1 MTRARAGAATGRRRA
16 GAAALVGLVALTLA
30 ACGSTDEPAELGEQ
44 PVDRVLVFSLPGVAW
59 EDVRRYDMPNLE
71 AFIEDAAIGDIST
84 RIGRSAARLTDAYL
98 SMGAGTRAIAP
109 EIDVAVALEP
119 DEPYGGVPASEILR
133 RRLGFMPNGIGYLPI
148 GNAIDRNDDSPYG
161 ADVGLLGQ
169 QLAEAGI
176 ARAVVAN
183 ADAGEGFVSEDP
195 PPDGAYARSAA
206 TMLMGDDGV
215 VPDGKVS
222 RGLLADDP
230 NAPFGRRLDHEAV
243 LGALDMEWN
252 TTGRAVVLV
261 EASDISR
268 AAAYRPRATPS
279 QARDLR
285 AQAIID
291 ADVLLG
297 EVLARTDPDRDAVLV
312 VSPVAPAGSP
322 ALALVGLRAPG
333 VEPGL
338 LQSATT
344 RRDGY
349 VHLADVAPTI
359 LTLLG
364 EEPPDD
370 IEGRSFQVGGGATD
384 GRVDRLVDET
394 DAAGF
399 RDAMVPLLV
408 TLISTWTAVLVLAT
422 WQRHRLGRRAP
433 EVLAAAAFVALGVV
447 PATFLMGRFGF
458 TDGQAVPYLA
468 VLLGIA
474 AAFGGVA
481 YLVDRARPGLG
492 ALVAVGTIVV
502 LVGADVLLGAP
513 LQLNTVFGYSVA
525 VAGRFTGLGNLAFA
539 VFGSATIVLA
549 ALIVD
554 RHGRA
559 GLRAA
564 FALLAG
570 VIVVEGLP
578 MLGADVGGVVAMVPA
593 FGVTALL
600 LADRRVT
607 GRVFVLLVGVSG
619 AVLLAFAFVDAAR
632 PAGSQ
637 THLARLAQHLVAG
650 RFGAFTDT
658 LTRRWTA
665 SFGGAETAAWG
676 LVWTLLAGSALYVTL
691 VAFGRAGPE
700 APRRTGPW
708 VAAAGGLAVL
718 STVGLVA
725 NDSSVAVPATMLIV
739 VVPVIVLQVLR
750 AAPGGIHWTNP
761 EPAPERGRAPSPA
774 GTGSTSSTLTR
785 VGAT

>member
-1 MTRARAGAATGRRRA
+1 MRRPAGIV
-16 GAAALVGLVALTLA
+16 AAALAAVLLA
-30 ACGSTDEPAELGEQ
+30 GCGSSAEPAEVGET
-44 PVDRVLVFSLPGVAW
+44 PVDRVLVVSLPGVAW
-59 EDVRRYDMPNLE
+59 EDVQRYDMPNLD
-71 AFIEDAAIGDIST
+71 AFVEDAAIGDVST
-84 RIGRSAARLTDAYL
+84 RIGRVAARTTDAYL
-98 SMGAGTRAIAP
+98 SLGAGTRAIAP

-119 DEPYGGVPASEILR
+119 DERYGGVPASEILR
-133 RRLGFMPNGIGYLPI
+133 RRLGFMPNGIGYLAI
-148 GNAIDRNDDSPYG
+148 GAAIDRNDDSPYG

-169 QLAEAGI
+169 QLADAGI

-183 ADAGEGFVSEDP
+183 ADAGEGFVSDDP

-215 VPDGKVS
+215 VPDGVVS
-222 RGLLADDP
+222 RSLLTDDP
-230 NAPFGRRLDHEAV
+230 SAPFGRRLNHDTV
-243 LGALDMEWN
+243 LAALDMEWN
-252 TTGRAVVLV
+252 TTGRAVVVV

-268 AAAYRPRATPS
+268 AAAYQPRATPA

-285 AQAIID
+285 AQTMAEAD
-291 ADVLLG
+291 ALLG
-297 EVLARTDPDRDAVLV
+297 RVLERTDPRRDAVLV

-322 ALALVGLRAPG
+322 ALAMVGLRAPG

-370 IEGRSFQVGGGATD
+370 IEGRAFQVGGGSSSPD
-384 GRVDRLVDET
+384 RVGRLVDET

-399 RDAMVPLLV
+399 RDSLIPLIV
-408 TLISTWTAVLVLAT
+408 TLITAWSALLALGT
-422 WQRHRLGRRAP
+422 WQRHRLGARAP
-433 EVLAAAAFVALGVV
+433 GALAAGAFLALCVA
-447 PATFLMGRFGF
+447 PATFLMGQFGF
-458 TDGQAVPYLA
+458 VGGQTLPYLA
-468 VLLGIA
+468 VLLAIA
-474 AAFGGVA
+474 GVFAAGA

-492 ALVAVGTIVV
+492 ALVAVGYTVV
-502 LVGADVLLGAP
+502 LVAADVLLGAP

-539 VFGSATIVLA
+539 LFGSATIVLA

-554 RHGRA
+554 RRGRD
-559 GLRAA
+559 GLPLA
-564 FALLAG
+564 FGLLAT
-570 VIVVEGLP
+570 VVVVEGLP
-578 MLGADVGGVVAMVPA
+578 MLGADVGGVLSMVPA

-600 LADRRVT
+600 LAGRRVT
-607 GRVFVLLVGVSG
+607 GKVLVVLVGLSA

-650 RFGAFTDT
+650 RFGAFADS
-658 LTRRWTA
+658 LSRRWTA

-676 LVWTLLAGSALYVTL
+676 LVWALIAGTALYVLL
-691 VAFGRAGPE
+691 VALGRAGPE
-700 APRRTGPW
+700 SPRRTGPW

-718 STVGLVA
+718 AVVGLVA
-725 NDSSVAVPATMLIV
+725 NDSSVAVPLTMLIV

-750 AAPGGIHWTNP
+750 AAPGGIHWSGATDAGETGN
-761 EPAPERGRAPSPA
+761 EAAPERRAGFALRPRA
-774 GTGSTSSTLTR
+774 GSAEVTR